1 MAHNKMFLRCHPGFS
16 DASAAAAIFF
26 FLLVMLASGATLVS
40 DEVEVLKEIA
50 KTLGKTDWD
59 FSVDPCSGQSNW
71 RNDAALPEFA
81 NAVTCDCSF
90 ENNTTCHVS
99 SIVLKSLSLPGT
111 LPAELVKL
119 PYLREFDV
127 SRNCLSG
134 NIPPIW
140 GTMQLVNMSL
150 YGNRISGIIPK
161 ELGNISTLVNLTLD
175 FNQLSGPIPPELGNL
190 TRLKKLTLTSNNW
203 SGELPVTL
211 AKLTALT
218 MFRIG
223 DCNLTGSI
231 PNFIENWKSIQNL
244 VIQGSGLSGPIPP
257 GIASLTNLTDLRI
270 SDLSGNETA
279 FPLFSNATNMTRL
292 ILRSCNIAGQLPDY
306 LGSLAHLK
314 VLDVSFNKISGQIPR
329 NLDTSNTVFMYLT
342 GNNIIG
348 SIPDGMLNSRVY
360 RDLSYNN
367 FTPSN
372 SESSSCQATNLNL
385 FASSWKNNKSI
396 TFPCL
401 RSFQCQQ
408 NWSSLHINC
417 GGGEVKTG
425 DTSYEDDSQ
434 PGGPSKFYQ
443 SGTNWGFSSTGH
455 FMDNESL
462 TYVLSNGSRFSG
474 NDANNLYS
482 EARLSPLSLTYYGF
496 CLLNGNYMV
505 KLHFAEIKI
514 TNDGTY
520 RSLGRRIFDIH
531 IQGKLIRKD
540 FNIENNTIGG
550 VNEPVVLNIPAVVS
564 DSTLEIRFY
573 WAGKGTTD
581 IPDKGVYGPL
591 ISAISVDHV
600 PSEHG
605 LSVGA
610 IVGIVLAVLFT
621 VSLVLA
627 ILGWKFRMQPS
638 QTTQQDVRGLDQ
650 QTGSFT
656 LRQIKY
662 ATNNFDSSN
671 IIGKGGFGSVYKGN
685 LSDGTIIAVKQLSS
699 KSTQGNREF
708 LNEIGVISAVQH
720 PNLVKLY
727 GCCVEGDQLLLVYE
741 YMENNSLGRALFG
754 LEEHQLEL
762 DWPTRRKICVGIA
775 RGLAYL
781 HGESRLKIVHRDI
794 KASNVLLDKEL
805 NPKISDFGLA
815 RLHEDEDTHISTR
828 VAGTF
833 GYMAPEYAMR
843 GYLTD
848 KADVYSFGVVLLE
861 IVSGKSNAGFKPKEE
876 EEYLNLLDWAH
887 LLKKE
892 MKLMELVDSR
902 LGPDVNEN
910 EIMLTIEIALLCT
923 SISPAVRPSMSTVVS
938 MLEGRVEDQKSI
950 LDGSAWSASVKEIS
964 DEQYLLSTFD
974 ESQPQSTSSDLP
986 FTASS
991 TSASDLYPISLE
1003 TGFLDDES

>member
-591 ISAISVDHV
+591 ISAISVDH
-600 PSEHG
+600 
-605 LSVGA
+605 
-610 IVGIVLAVLFT
+610 
-621 VSLVLA
+621 
-627 ILGWKFRMQPS
+627 
-638 QTTQQDVRGLDQ
+638 DVRGLDQ

>member
-190 TRLKKLTLTSNNW
+190 TRLKK
-203 SGELPVTL
+203 
-211 AKLTALT
+211 
-218 MFRIG
+218 
-223 DCNLTGSI
+223 
-231 PNFIENWKSIQNL
+231 L